1 MKPRI
6 VPMTARHLPAVAEL
20 ERVCFPAD
28 PWSEALYWAAL
39 DNPAVAVLLALGE
52 DGDRKSVV

>member
-6 VPMTARHLPAVAEL
+6 VPMTARHLPAVAQL

-28 PWSEALYWAAL
+28 PWSEA
-39 DNPAVAVLLALGE
+39 P
-52 DGDRKSVV
+52 

>member
-6 VPMTARHLPAVAEL
+6 VPMTARRLSAVAEL

-28 PWSEALYWAAL
+28 PWSEALFREFC
-39 DNPAVAVLLALGE
+39 DTPCGGE
-52 DGDRKSVV
+52 DGE